1 MEQSNISR
9 DHIALEAM
17 KIIMQATTH
26 EIINPVQR
34 FKRWLGMTHKSWLG
48 GMSSPENIANIAR
61 KAYDIADAMVAKREK
76 KNGGV
81 S

>member
-9 DHIALEAM
+9 DNIALEAM

-26 EIINPVQR
+26 EITTPVAR
-34 FKRWLGMTHKSWLG
+34 VRRWLGLPHKSWLG
-48 GMSSPENIANIAR
+48 GLNPGQLAAKS
-61 KAYDIADAMVAKREK
+61 YDIADAMVAERQCRK
-76 KNGGV
+76 GGA

>member
-26 EIINPVQR
+26 EIITPVQR

-48 GMSSPENIANIAR
+48 GLNPGQLAAKS
-61 KAYDIADAMVAKREK
+61 YDIADAMVAEREN

>member
-26 EIINPVQR
+26 EIIPPVQR
-34 FKRWLGMTHKSWLG
+34 LKRWRGMTHTSWIGGLNPGQLAAKS
-48 GMSSPENIANIAR
+48 
-61 KAYDIADAMVAKREK
+61 YDIADAMVAEREK

>member
-17 KIIMQATTH
+17 KIIMRETTH
-26 EIINPVQR
+26 EITSPVAR
-34 FKRWLGMTHKSWLG
+34 IRRWLGLPHKSWLG
-48 GMSSPENIANIAR
+48 GLTPEQLACQSH
-61 KAYDIADAMVAKREK
+61 DIADAKMAERLRRK
-76 KNGGV
+76 GGE